1 MHGFRDVILAS
12 IELGKGI
19 ILPTFQK
26 HRTDKLSKHS
36 RIPSGL
42 RIDVS
47 KLCELVSIKPESS
60 EKVQNHQNETYG
72 TNLSNSTKKVISGA
86 VDAVVYLN
94 QDNLSIERLKK
105 EKKYTS
111 YYKQMIRL
119 GYVVDN
125 RTKEFTVWERVR
137 WGEKGRKGKQC

>member
-12 IELGKGI
+12 IELGKGV

-47 KLCELVSIKPESS
+47 KLCELVSLKPESY
-60 EKVQNHQNETYG
+60 EKVQNHQSEDDG
-72 TNLSNSTKKVISGA
+72 TNSANSTYSTGSVISGA

-119 GYVVDN
+119 GYVVNN
-125 RTKEFTVWERVR
+125 RTKEFTV
-137 WGEKGRKGKQC
+137 